1 MTDAKVMA
9 AWAQVLAQPK
19 VAALRLTPAEWEAAE
34 SIFEAGYR
42 AGVKDTTISLLSPL
56 MLPPQG
62 R

>member
-42 AGVKDTTISLLSPL
+42 AGAASLRSDSEPA
-56 MLPPQG
+56 PTG
-62 R
+62 G